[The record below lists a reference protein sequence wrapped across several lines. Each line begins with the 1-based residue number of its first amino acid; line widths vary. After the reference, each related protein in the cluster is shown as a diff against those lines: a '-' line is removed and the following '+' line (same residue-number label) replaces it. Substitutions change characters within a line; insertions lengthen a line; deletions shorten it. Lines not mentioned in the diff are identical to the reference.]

1 MPCFQLRSA
10 GYGLL
15 TIGVVNLL
23 LTGSLTPQLLGTAP
37 GRLTMA
43 NGLIAFAPW
52 LLLSLAL
59 IFVQGNRQ
67 RLSQEPLPM
76 LLLHRLLLPIAIGYL
91 LLVPLMVRDALGV
104 NRSVQGQIGQELRR
118 FRTASDRL
126 MAEVQPLD
134 TPLAV
139 ARTLERYPNIG
150 VTLAPRDTVAQ
161 VKARLAEALT
171 NGQARLE
178 NRLDEVRRSRLEGLF
193 QRTLAAGLVAAIT
206 ATGLLALRRHN
217 QEAIQ
222 QSGSEANL
230 YFTRDLRRQGV
241 RSSSRSPRSGAV
253 PEGPQSSG

>member
-1 MPCFQLRSA
+1 MPCFPLRSA

-23 LTGSLTPQLLGTAP
+23 LTGSLAPQLFSSAA

-43 NGLIAFAPW
+43 NSLIAFAPW

-59 IFVQGNRQ
+59 IFLQGNRQ
-67 RLSQEPLPM
+67 RLSQEPLVM
-76 LLLHRLLLPIAIGYL
+76 LLLHRLLLPIAVGYL
-91 LLVPLMVRDALGV
+91 LLMPLMVRDGLGV

-118 FRTASDRL
+118 FSTASDRL
-126 MAEVQPLD
+126 MAEVRPLS

-150 VTLAPRDTVAQ
+150 VAIDPNDNAAQ
-161 VKARLAEALT
+161 VKAKLAEALA

-193 QRTLAAGLVAAIT
+193 QRTLGGTLVALIT
-206 ATGLLALRRHN
+206 ATGLAALRRQN
-217 QEAIQ
+217 LDAIR
-222 QSGSEANL
+222 QSGSDANL
-230 YFTRDLRRQGV
+230 YFSSDLRRQGV
-241 RSSSRSPRSGAV
+241 AASGRLRRSEALQ
-253 PEGPQSSG
+253 E